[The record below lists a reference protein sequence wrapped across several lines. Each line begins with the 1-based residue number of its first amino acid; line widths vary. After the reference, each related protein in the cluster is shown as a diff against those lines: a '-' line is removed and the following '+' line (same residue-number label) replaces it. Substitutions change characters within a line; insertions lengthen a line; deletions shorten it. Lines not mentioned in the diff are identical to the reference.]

1 MSLWAMIDGRLTDK
15 PSVDLEDRGYTLGDG
30 LFETIPLY
38 AGKPFGLERHL
49 ERLRAGADRIHLQTP
64 FDNATVKSSLS
75 VLADKN
81 SVDRGVARLTV
92 TRGCGPRGYGIEGCD
107 RPSWTLT
114 LRPYEPV
121 SERMFNAGFRLA
133 RVSIDKNPSS
143 PLSGLKTTSSLET
156 VLILAEARKKGA
168 DEALALTTEG
178 HVASGA
184 AVNLFWLKDD
194 KLFTPSCECGILQGV
209 TRGVAL
215 DMARDEKIETVQGRF
230 YPGSVSRASEVFVT
244 NSLLEIVPV
253 NCVDG
258 LLNISR
264 PGPVTSLLK
273 DKYRRLTISGL
284 D

>member
-1 MSLWAMIDGRLTDK
+1 MSRWAIVDGGMTDR
-15 PSVDLEDRGYTLGDG
+15 PLVDLEDRGYTLGDG

-49 ERLRAGADRIHLQTP
+49 DRLRDGADRIHLEIP
-64 FDNATVKSSLS
+64 FDNETVRNSLAG
-75 VLADKN
+75 LADKN

-92 TRGCGPRGYGIEGCD
+92 TRGRGPRGYGTKGCD

-133 RVSIDKNPSS
+133 RVSINKNPSS
-143 PLSGLKTTSSLET
+143 PLSGLKTISSLEA
-156 VLILAEARKKGA
+156 VLTLDEARKKGA
-168 DEALALTTEG
+168 DEALVLTTDG
-178 HVASGA
+178 HVASGV

-194 KLFTPSCECGILQGV
+194 TLFTPSCECGILQGV
-209 TRGVAL
+209 TRRIAL
-215 DMARDEKIETVQGRF
+215 DMARHENIQTAQGRF
-230 YPGSVSRASEVFVT
+230 GPDSVSLASEVFVT

-253 NCVDG
+253 SCVDG
-258 LLNISR
+258 LFDIPG
-264 PGPVTSLLK
+264 PGPVTRLLK
-273 DKYRRLTISGL
+273 GKYKQLTISGL